1 MVSWTSGAKSS
12 GRRRAENQTSSQHSA
27 RASVH
32 RSAMGLWI
40 SGTKKFLYLN
50 IKRPGSLVDVAGLQ
64 VESAGKDAG
73 DLSPRM
79 VTQAP

>member
-1 MVSWTSGAKSS
+1 
-12 GRRRAENQTSSQHSA
+12 
-27 RASVH
+27 
-32 RSAMGLWI
+32 MGLWI